1 MSQLKGYGFVSDTDE
16 SLETKSG
23 AKFGGNF
30 GVAFLTK
37 FAYSPNVAKE
47 GQEPREAIEVVV
59 KVGEREYKDWINPI
73 TKVVDKNNVEIT
85 DRASQAFIDGYNL
98 LITQQNAVVV
108 HYLKSVNI
116 TEDLIAQAL
125 SVPSVSFSD
134 YATKVC
140 ALLPIGYD
148 KKPLDLFLEYQWNF
162 GKKADGSLQDKTYPT
177 LPRNMKGGYFIVPAH
192 NGVWTEKREEDGK
205 LTYVNSNGQ
214 KHPFERSADFM
225 KGNKGTQQVFG
236 QAPQGPSAMN
246 AMTPGVGAAAPS
258 GWGQQ
263 AATTAAAQ

>member
-16 SLETKSG
+16 SLETKVG

-47 GQEPREAIEVVV
+47 GEAPREAIEIVV

-85 DRASQAFIDGYNL
+85 DRTSQAFIDGYNL

-108 HYLKSVNI
+108 HYLKSVGV
-116 TEDLIAQAL
+116 TEATIAQAL
-125 SVPSVSFSD
+125 STPIASFADYGSRVS
-134 YATKVC
+134 
-140 ALLPIGYD
+140 ALLPIGFD

-162 GKKADGSLQDKTYPT
+162 GKKADGSPQDKTYPT
-177 LPRNMKGGYFIVPAH
+177 LPRNMKGGYFIVGALP
-192 NGVWTEKREEDGK
+192 GVWAETREEDGK
-205 LTYVNSNGQ
+205 LCYKNSNGQ

-225 KGNKGTQQVFG
+225 KSNKGTQQVFG
-236 QAPQGPSAMN
+236 QAAQPQAANPMAAGI
-246 AMTPGVGAAAPS
+246 GAATPS
-258 GWGQQ
+258 GWGQAAQ
-263 AATTAAAQ
+263 AAATAQ